1 MQGAGPCSRGG
12 TRLSSATGQ
21 PLSRLSERE
30 LIQGSRTAP
39 AQRAVFIEEL
49 FRRHYPKVVAWCLR
63 FAGDHAEA
71 QDLAQS
77 TFVRAYRHLDAFRGD
92 SSFVTWL
99 YVITRSECMNAVT
112 RRRKPTA
119 IPEEELAQL
128 PDDDTARPDE
138 GLEQEGN
145 AKILNSLLDLAL
157 DETEKKVFTL
167 HYGED
172 VPLDAITR
180 LLGLSNRTGAKTV
193 IVRARRKL
201 ARALRVWKARE
212 QELGT

>member
-1 MQGAGPCSRGG
+1 MQCAGLSSREGR
-12 TRLSSATGQ
+12 RLSSATGQ

-30 LIQGSRTAP
+30 LIQGSRTSP
-39 AQRAVFIEEL
+39 AQRAAFVEEL
-49 FRRHYPKVVAWCLR
+49 FRRHYAKVVAWCLR

-71 QDLAQS
+71 QDLAQGV
-77 TFVRAYRHLDAFRGD
+77 FVRAYRHLDAFRGD

-112 RRRKPTA
+112 RRRRPTA
-119 IPEEELAQL
+119 IPEDELAEI
-128 PDDDTARPDE
+128 PDEASARPDE
-138 GLEQEGN
+138 GLEQEGS
-145 AKILNSLLDLAL
+145 AKTLNSLLDLAL
-157 DETEKKVFTL
+157 DDTEKRVFTL

>member
-1 MQGAGPCSRGG
+1 
-12 TRLSSATGQ
+12 LSSSTGQ
-21 PLSRLSERE
+21 PLGRLTERE
-30 LIQGSRTAP
+30 LIQGSRTSA
-39 AQRAVFIEEL
+39 AQRGAFVEEL
-49 FRRHYPKVVAWCLR
+49 FRRHYPKVVTWCLR
-63 FAGDHAEA
+63 FAGDRAEA
-71 QDLAQS
+71 QDLAQGV
-77 TFVRAYRHLDAFRGD
+77 FVRAYRHLDAFRGD

-112 RRRKPTA
+112 RRRRPAA
-119 IPEEELAQL
+119 IPEEDLAEI
-128 PDDDTARPDE
+128 PDEDAARPDE
-138 GLEQEGN
+138 GLEQEGI
-145 AKILNSLLDLAL
+145 AKVLKTLLDLAL

-172 VPLDAITR
+172 VPLDAISR